1 MAFWQRLTRACT
13 TPHPAHRRGPRFL
26 CQGRYT
32 RHRPTPPSHTSLH
45 RIHLYIPHSLPH
57 PTQPYIHH
65 AALPRSYES
74 THQPNRAQHGATA
87 TAETRHTHHD
97 GATPQHTGTM
107 ALISA
112 RTIITSIS
120 LFHMTMA
127 YFMIFNPRTVDD
139 QILVY
144 ILGRSMGLVRADET
158 ERWEE

>member
-1 MAFWQRLTRACT
+1 
-13 TPHPAHRRGPRFL
+13 
-26 CQGRYT
+26 
-32 RHRPTPPSHTSLH
+32 
-45 RIHLYIPHSLPH
+45 
-57 PTQPYIHH
+57 
-65 AALPRSYES
+65 
-74 THQPNRAQHGATA
+74 
-87 TAETRHTHHD
+87 
-97 GATPQHTGTM
+97 M